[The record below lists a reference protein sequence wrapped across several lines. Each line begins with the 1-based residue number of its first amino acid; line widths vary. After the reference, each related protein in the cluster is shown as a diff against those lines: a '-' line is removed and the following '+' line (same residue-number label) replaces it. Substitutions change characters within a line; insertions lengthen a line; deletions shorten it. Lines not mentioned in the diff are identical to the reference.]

1 MQEREVIDLLLEKDE
16 RGMAELMRQYA
27 PLLKYIIAP
36 IVADAH
42 EREDCLS
49 EISLIIWDKIGLFD
63 PEKGSLRAYLTA
75 IARNAAVSHAKRLG
89 RHTHEELPEAEPAR
103 EPGPEEQLILN
114 ERREALARAL
124 GQLTVAERSLFYRK
138 YYYMQS
144 TAQIASELGMTERAV
159 EGRLYRLKKQ
169 LRKAL
174 GGDGLERT

>member
-1 MQEREVIDLLLEKDE
+1 MIDLLLEKDE
-16 RGMAELMRQYA
+16 CGMAELMRQYA

-89 RHTHEELPEAEPAR
+89 SC
-103 EPGPEEQLILN
+103 
-114 ERREALARAL
+114 ALFHVRSRPSPPNAL
-124 GQLTVAERSLFYRK
+124 RSCFFSLYSRP
-138 YYYMQS
+138 S
-144 TAQIASELGMTERAV
+144 TARSVMPSSDAICAV
-159 EGRLYRLKKQ
+159 
-169 LRKAL
+169 
-174 GGDGLERT
+174 DCI

>member
-1 MQEREVIDLLLEKDE
+1 MIRLLLERDE
-16 RGMAELMRQYA
+16 GGMAELMRRYG
-27 PLLKYIIAP
+27 PLLKYVIAP

-49 EISLIIWDKIGLFD
+49 EVTLLIWDKIGLFD
-63 PEKGSLRAYLTA
+63 LSKGSLKAYLTA

-89 RHTHEELPEAEPAR
+89 RCTHDAISDNVPAR
-103 EPGPEEQLILN
+103 EPTPEEQILLN
-114 ERREALARAL
+114 ERRETLSRAL
-124 GQLTVAERSLFYRK
+124 GALTTAERSLFYRK

-144 TAQIASELGMTERAV
+144 TAQIASELGLTERAV

-174 GGDGLERT
+174 GGEGFERT